1 MLNENPRVTRS
12 QLRFADLM
20 NQDYGDVYLPPD
32 DPNTYQSTPAASA
45 GSLWDEEG
53 WVYRSAQTLFLAST

>member
-45 GSLWDEEG
+45 GSL
-53 WVYRSAQTLFLAST
+53 